1 MDTLQG
7 GLFGLT
13 GKALAPA
20 ELPIDFYGEKLTKVI
35 CSYLSKPS
43 EKNSQ

>member
-1 MDTLQG
+1 MDTLQDA
-7 GLFGLT
+7 LFGLT

-35 CSYLSKPS
+35 CSYLSKPN